1 MPTLTL
7 PVQKKI
13 KVFNLICTFTAKLFL
28 DKLFLSHHLPNK
40 PSRSSRLNKQAM
52 WSIMLRDYK
61 KKKAEKIKRH
71 GRKTH
76 ASIFHVVVSLYGLG
90 VGYMAKKRMNISHV
104 AMSIRKHR
112 NRHSWAQ
119 LKWELKPSLKKKINK
134 NSCSRLQLTTRH
146 SLARQIL
153 QLVKVC
159 FKHPTVSRHTGSTC
173 FRFQL
178 WERQHSQI

>member
-1 MPTLTL
+1 MLLYNQNQCPQNTFFSYANTRFLAACMPTLTL

-40 PSRSSRLNKQAM
+40 PSHSSRLNKQAM

-61 KKKAEKIKRH
+61 KKKQKKSRGH
-71 GRKTH
+71 GRKTR

-90 VGYMAKKRMNISHV
+90 VGYRAKKRMNISHV

-119 LKWELKPSLKKKINK
+119 LKWELKPSLKKK
-134 NSCSRLQLTTRH
+134 
-146 SLARQIL
+146 
-153 QLVKVC
+153 
-159 FKHPTVSRHTGSTC
+159 
-173 FRFQL
+173 
-178 WERQHSQI
+178 